1 MRIYVEVIGS
11 VNCFVTLYL
20 TSRSECDPQPSPL
33 AYMKNEHICGRPLGL
48 RFDKKT
54 GDLYIADAYFGLMK
68 VGPEGGVATSLAT
81 EAGGVPLIF
90 TNDLDIDAEG
100 NVYFTDSSAQ
110 YQRRSVYNAKFTVSS
125 AFYKKRDLI
134 T

>member
-1 MRIYVEVIGS
+1 
-11 VNCFVTLYL
+11 
-20 TSRSECDPQPSPL
+20 
-33 AYMKNEHICGRPLGL
+33 MKNEHICGRPLGL